1 MIEHRAHV
9 MGTGEVK
16 DCFECR
22 AIGVLSFS
30 GISAYGVHLRLKTPL
45 SDPRQRL
52 FLAVFSAG
60 FAAAAAARA
69 II

>member
-1 MIEHRAHV
+1 MSAA
-9 MGTGEVK
+9 GEIK

-30 GISAYGVHLRLKTPL
+30 GISAYGLKLRLNTPH